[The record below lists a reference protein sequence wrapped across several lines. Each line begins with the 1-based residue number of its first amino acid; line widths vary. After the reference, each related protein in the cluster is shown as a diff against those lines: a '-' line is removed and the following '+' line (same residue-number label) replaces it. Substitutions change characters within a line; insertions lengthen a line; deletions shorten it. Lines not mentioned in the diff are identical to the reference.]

1 MKKHLFLLLSL
12 SLGFASAQVAI
23 GKENTH
29 SSALLEF
36 EQNNGKGII
45 LPTTTGTPTEVGA
58 ITFNVTDGII
68 YYTDKNSTPVALS
81 GQSEQKGKPRTLDPL
96 VAENPEEPQGV
107 IIGAQT
113 SNAEGVL
120 ILESNNKALVLPHV
134 NDPVTNMPSP
144 EPGTICYDTASK
156 SIAVFDG
163 TNWYFWNHIKT
174 NN

>member
-1 MKKHLFLLLSL
+1 MKKHLFFLLSL
-12 SLGFASAQVAI
+12 SFGFASAQVAI

-45 LPTTTGTPTEVGA
+45 LPTTTGTPVEVGA
-58 ITFNVTDGII
+58 ITFNSTDGIV
-68 YYTDKNSTPVALS
+68 YYTDKDANPVALS
-81 GQSEQKGKPRTLDPL
+81 GQSGERGTSRTLDLL
-96 VAENPEEPQGV
+96 VAGNPEEPQGV

-113 SNAEGVL
+113 SNAEGIL

-163 TNWYFWNHIKT
+163 TNWYFWNHLK
-174 NN
+174 N